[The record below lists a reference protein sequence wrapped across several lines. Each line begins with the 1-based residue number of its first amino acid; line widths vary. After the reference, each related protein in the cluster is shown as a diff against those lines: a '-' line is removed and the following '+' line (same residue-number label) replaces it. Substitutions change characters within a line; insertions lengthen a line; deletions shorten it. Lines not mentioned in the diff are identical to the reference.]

1 MPLMYRQSIGMQD
14 SVMRQSGVENSGLRT
29 TSIINMQ
36 APREQ
41 ERKDYGKNEVVKR
54 QAPASGSVRG
64 H

>member
-1 MPLMYRQSIGMQD
+1 
-14 SVMRQSGVENSGLRT
+14 MRQSGVENSGLRT
-29 TSIINMQ
+29 ASIINMQ

-41 ERKDYGKNEVVKR
+41 QRKDYGKNEVVKR